1 VVDMSTAALEV
12 LGATKTFRQ
21 PNAGP
26 VDALRDVSLSVSA
39 GEFVTIVGP
48 SGCGKSTLLGAVAGL
63 TSLSAGEVIVGG
75 RPTTGAV
82 CGGARP
88 PPGPGPDRSV
98 VFQQASLLPWRT
110 VRRNA
115 AYGLEL
121 QRAVPA
127 SVRAERVEWAI
138 DLVGLTE
145 FADMYPSQLSGGMQ
159 QRVNLAR
166 ALATRPS
173 VLLMDEPFG
182 ALDAMTKARLQ
193 IEVSRISQ
201 ETGTTVLFVTHDID
215 EALLL
220 ADRVVIMSR
229 RPGRIARILDVPVPR
244 PRDAE
249 FLETDAFVHLR
260 RELRLSIEDTLKDR
274 APAMPAESVPR
285 GR

>member
-1 VVDMSTAALEV
+1 MSTAALEV

-75 RPTTGAV
+75 RPTT
-82 CGGARP
+82 
-88 PPGPGPDRSV
+88 GPGPDRSV